1 MRSGHSRDSTTA
13 EVRIWG
19 RCRTNWISVQY
30 IGASKDSNTKCLAPC
45 GLCAPLLKRR
55 NWATSDIERQLRVGE
70 VLRDAHTFTE
80 KWFATS
86 CDFWARHIK
95 IGQKKW
101 RSSKQWPVCP
111 QCPARSWEW
120 WNGAF
125 SCILGRLDSEVGRP
139 SVIRVCFRMFQ
150 ADPQHFV
157 LSSTHP
163 RARTCRL
170 QSLSWRC
177 RLHCPGNHTDLQAD
191 WVKQTD
197 ALTNVT
203 MTKTKSD

>member
-13 EVRIWG
+13 EVGIWG

-70 VLRDAHTFTE
+70 VLWE
-80 KWFATS
+80 MI
-86 CDFWARHIK
+86 CDFMRLLSTPH
-95 IGQKKW
+95 QD
-101 RSSKQWPVCP
+101 RSEKVEIQQAMTRLSAMSCQVLRVVKRGILLHPGTAWLWSGAPKCHQSVC
-111 QCPARSWEW
+111 S
-120 WNGAF
+120 
-125 SCILGRLDSEVGRP
+125 
-139 SVIRVCFRMFQ
+139 RMFQ
-150 ADPQHFV
+150 ADPHFV
-157 LSSTHP
+157 LSSTYP

-203 MTKTKSD
+203 MTKTKSH